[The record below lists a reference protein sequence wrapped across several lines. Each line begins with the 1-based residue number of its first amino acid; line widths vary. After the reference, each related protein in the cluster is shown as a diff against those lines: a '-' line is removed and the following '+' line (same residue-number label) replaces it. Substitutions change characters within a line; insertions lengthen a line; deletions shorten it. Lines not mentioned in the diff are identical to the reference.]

1 MDDYV
6 KLQTDKPTYK
16 LEEKVQ
22 IQITN
27 TSNQPVNFPDG
38 GYGLEL
44 FDKNKKIVWSLDG
57 PEVLTPLEGGKSKTF
72 EWNQQDRNNKQVPEG
87 NYIASVK
94 YYLPQNKNLLTAT
107 TEFEIKDHY

>member
-1 MDDYV
+1 MNNYV
-6 KLQTDKPTYK
+6 TIHTDKPIYK

-27 TSNQPVNFPDG
+27 TSNQTVNFPDV
-38 GYGLEL
+38 GYGLEI

-57 PEVLTPLEGGKSKTF
+57 PEVITPLEGGKSKTV
-72 EWNQQDRNNKQVPEG
+72 EWNQHDRNNERVPEG

-94 YYLPQNKNLLTAT
+94 YYPPQNNSLLTAS
-107 TEFEIKDHY
+107 TEFEIISK